1 MSLQH
6 KAAALEG
13 DWLLLC
19 GEVQQISS
27 INRAL
32 DKALSLGVAQLKQ
45 QADTTGGPQL
55 ELADAM
61 VYIVLAAASHMSL
74 LPHCVSAASLCLC
87 DLTVSLQIR
96 WPCSTLW
103 RVQQG
108 LESSLPTPTSGSWNS
123 LHSARPSFG
132 ALHFRSRS
140 GELTGLGCCGILAGN
155 CSGARY
161 AVRSSTRER
170 VSVRECECMR
180 EREMTCCD
188 KSLCL
193 MHLSF

>member
-1 MSLQH
+1 
-6 KAAALEG
+6 
-13 DWLLLC
+13 
-19 GEVQQISS
+19 
-27 INRAL
+27 
-32 DKALSLGVAQLKQ
+32 
-45 QADTTGGPQL
+45 
-55 ELADAM
+55 
-61 VYIVLAAASHMSL
+61 MSL
-74 LPHCVSAASLCLC
+74 LPHCVSTTSLCLC
-87 DLTVSLQIR
+87 YLTVSLQIR

-123 LHSARPSFG
+123 LHSARHSFG

-180 EREMTCCD
+180 ERDDLLRQITMFDASQFLTALWVTVCCRRGSQSGSGRHRWLTRCDSSCCTNAPCCSVD
-188 KSLCL
+188 KRSDRW
-193 MHLSF
+193 

>member
-6 KAAALEG
+6 RAAALEG

-61 VYIVLAAASHMSL
+61 VYIVLAAASH
-74 LPHCVSAASLCLC
+74 CVSAASLRLC
-87 DLTVSLQIR
+87 RLTVSLL
-96 WPCSTLW
+96 PH
-103 RVQQG
+103 RV
-108 LESSLPTPTSGSWNS
+108 
-123 LHSARPSFG
+123 SANQVAMQH
-132 ALHFRSRS
+132 ALASAARS
-140 GELTGLGCCGILAGN
+140 GELAANTDFRIVEQLAQRETQLWSAAFQKSQWRAHGVGVLRHSSWQLLWGKVCCQI
-155 CSGARY
+155 
-161 AVRSSTRER
+161 EH
-170 VSVRECECMR
+170 
-180 EREMTCCD
+180 ERESECARV
-188 KSLCL
+188 
-193 MHLSF
+193 

>member
-1 MSLQH
+1 MQH
-6 KAAALEG
+6 RAAALEG

-61 VYIVLAAASHMSL
+61 VYSSR
-74 LPHCVSAASLCLC
+74 CCFSYVSATSYVSANSLCLC
-87 DLTVSLQIR
+87 RLTVSLQIR

-123 LHSARPSFG
+123 LHSARHSFG

-161 AVRSSTRER
+161 VSSTRER
-170 VSVRECECMR
+170 QSVSV
-180 EREMTCCD
+180 
-188 KSLCL
+188 
-193 MHLSF
+193 